1 MLPAHFPWLLRQAYM
16 LKYDTVHK
24 SWPGH
29 ISGSKEGFMVE
40 GRKLMTFS
48 ERCEGKA
55 LSRRAHRSQDLSGRK
70 GETSIE

>member
-1 MLPAHFPWLLRQAYM
+1 M

-29 ISGSKEGFMVE
+29 ISGSKEGFLVE

-48 ERCEGKA
+48 ER
-55 LSRRAHRSQDLSGRK
+55 
-70 GETSIE
+70 